1 MRPIP
6 FELHVTVTGA
16 TPHEMQQAAYPVAER
31 FYGSHAE
38 IDVLSAKAEP
48 DPDNPGAFRATI
60 TFRQIATGSASL
72 H

>member
-6 FELHVTVTGA
+6 FDLHVTITGA
-16 TPHEMQQAAYPVAER
+16 TPDEIQRAAYPVAAR

-48 DPDNPGAFRATI
+48 DPDTPGAFRATI
-60 TFRQIATGSASL
+60 VFRRIATGTDGL
-72 H
+72 